1 MSIFN
6 KSPAGSVNL
15 IFIASVKASYGMVG
29 EEGEILEVSRGRE
42 TSYRHWYVAWVLRL
56 SFLALRRIPSY
67 RSAGSTVRS

>member
-29 EEGEILEVSRGRE
+29 EEGEFLEGE
-42 TSYRHWYVAWVLRL
+42 KL
-56 SFLALRRIPSY
+56 SIAIGMWHGF
-67 RSAGSTVRS
+67 